1 MSEQDTATPV
11 TNQGEADTQRSETAK
26 QARMD
31 PQGPVPSVEE
41 LTQSLEE
48 WQAKA
53 DGYLNE
59 LLRTRA
65 EAENVRKRAQR
76 DVENA
81 HKYGQERLVGEMLPV
96 KDSMEL
102 GLSAAQTAADAD
114 SIREGLELTLKM
126 FNAALEKIGVK
137 EVNPVG
143 EKFNPELHQA
153 MSMQEADAEPGSVL
167 TVVQKGYQ
175 LNDRLV
181 RPAMVIVA
189 KGRD

>member
-1 MSEQDTATPV
+1 MSEQETATPV
-11 TNQGEADTQRSETAK
+11 TNQGEADSRRPETAK
-26 QARMD
+26 QARID
-31 PQGPVPSVEE
+31 QQGPAPSVEE

-81 HKYGQERLVGEMLPV
+81 HKYGQDRLVGEMLPV

-102 GLSAAQTAADAD
+102 GLTAAQTAGEAA

-126 FNAALEKIGVK
+126 FNAALEKFGVK

-189 KGRD
+189 KAKG

>member
-1 MSEQDTATPV
+1 VSDQETATPAA
-11 TNQGEADTQRSETAK
+11 NQGDTDGQRPDTAK
-26 QARMD
+26 QAQ
-31 PQGPVPSVEE
+31 PEQQAAPSVEE
-41 LTQSLEE
+41 LSQSLQE

-53 DGYLNE
+53 DGYLND
-59 LLRTRA
+59 LMRTRA

-81 HKYGQERLVGEMLPV
+81 HKYGQDRLVSEMLPV

-102 GLSAAQTAADAD
+102 GLSAAETATDVA

-126 FNAALEKIGVK
+126 FNTALEKIGVT

-153 MSMQEADAEPGSVL
+153 MSMQEADAEPGTVL

-189 KGRD
+189 KAKS

>member
-1 MSEQDTATPV
+1 MSEQETAAAMTGGDDAQARQP
-11 TNQGEADTQRSETAK
+11 ETAK
-26 QARMD
+26 QARTD
-31 PQGPVPSVEE
+31 EQGPAPTVEE
-41 LTQSLEE
+41 LTRSLEE

-96 KDSMEL
+96 KDSLEL
-102 GLSAAQTAADAD
+102 GLSAAQTSGDAT

-126 FNAALEKIGVK
+126 FDAALEKAGVT
-137 EVNPVG
+137 ELNPVG
-143 EKFNPELHQA
+143 EKFDPEWHQA
-153 MSMQEADAEPGSVL
+153 MSMQVSDAEPGSVL
-167 TVVQKGYQ
+167 TVMQKGYR

-189 KGRD
+189 KAKD

>member
-1 MSEQDTATPV
+1 VSDQETATPAA
-11 TNQGEADTQRSETAK
+11 NQAATDGQRPDTAK
-26 QARMD
+26 QA
-31 PQGPVPSVEE
+31 QSEQQAAPSVEE
-41 LTQSLEE
+41 LSQSLQE

-81 HKYGQERLVGEMLPV
+81 HKYGQDRLVSEMLPV

-102 GLSAAQTAADAD
+102 GLSAAETATDVT

-126 FNAALEKIGVK
+126 FNTALEKIGVT

-189 KGRD
+189 KAKN